1 MIAVDAGYFVA
12 LANARDA
19 WHTRAI
25 AWWPSRREGF
35 ITTWP
40 VLAEACHL
48 LAKRMRPEFASLL
61 LDDVAEGSL
70 TLWSPPQEVLY
81 RVPGL
86 MRQYANLPMDL
97 ADASLVLLAEHLG
110 HGRILSTDQRDFG
123 AYRWKQQHP
132 FDNLLAR
139 EPTDAPASGDS
150 T

>member
-12 LANARDA
+12 LANARDR
-19 WHTRAI
+19 WHQRAV

-35 ITTWP
+35 VTTWP
-40 VLAEACHL
+40 ALAEACHL
-48 LAKRMRPEFASLL
+48 LSSRLRPEFASLL

-70 TLWSPPQEVLY
+70 SIWSPGVEQLHRIPA
-81 RVPGL
+81 L

-110 HGRILSTDQRDFG
+110 HGRILSTDERDFG

-139 EPTDAPASGDS
+139 DPAPGNAA
-150 T
+150 